1 MKWAKLLHLLLLCK
15 RQYDG
20 FLASLSKL
28 DLIFLQKSSAKV
40 AKFCRFCSRTTFY
53 FYLFYFFLS
62 SVSSLYLLLLVVLL
76 RDGVTQDVQETDVSR
91 WAGRVPKHLQPK
103 PDNLMSANGSHTLAR
118 TCQSLSRSRV
128 SHCVE
133 KARSC
138 TTSLSHPEALLANH
152 GGEEQRETG
161 RGAS

>member
-1 MKWAKLLHLLLLCK
+1 MKWPKLLHLLLLCK
-15 RQYDG
+15 RQYVV

-40 AKFCRFCSRTTFY
+40 AKFCRFCSRTTFII
-53 FYLFYFFLS
+53 FFFLS

-76 RDGVTQDVQETDVSR
+76 WDGVTQDVQETDASR
-91 WAGRVPKHLQPK
+91 WGGRVPKHLQPK